1 MGKTKMDKKVNR
13 VARQLNRQLTE
24 DVYGSR
30 FQIRQIQ
37 KTKGLDNW
45 PYYLYE
51 LVDNEQPERNK
62 IIPWTSGFSISSE
75 VEKPFLSF
83 SCINSSSSKF
93 DLLLCLLTKNHE
105 QFSDTYNTNHTIL
118 H

>member
-62 IIPWTSGFSISSE
+62 IIPWTSGFSITTFRPLHMEMNDFIVKSDFW
-75 VEKPFLSF
+75 K
-83 SCINSSSSKF
+83 KY
-93 DLLLCLLTKNHE
+93 HE
-105 QFSDTYNTNHTIL
+105 QKETIDF
-118 H
+118 